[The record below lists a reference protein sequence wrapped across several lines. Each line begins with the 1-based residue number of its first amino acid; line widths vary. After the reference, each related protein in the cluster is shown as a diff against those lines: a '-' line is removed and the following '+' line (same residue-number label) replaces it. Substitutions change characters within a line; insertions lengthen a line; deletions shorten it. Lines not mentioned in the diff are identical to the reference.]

1 MSLEQ
6 AKILAAELGL
16 DEPSRADPM
25 EAAYRMTDAYY
36 REQME
41 ARASG
46 SDREDDGEGAI
57 LARDFGMGGQPP
69 AEDKPLDLITEE
81 ILFYKRQAGGAI
93 IEIGKRL
100 LEAKA
105 QLGHGEW
112 LPWLREKVDISE
124 RSAQNFMRLAREYS
138 KSADI
143 ADLGASKALALL
155 ALPESER
162 SGFAAETHTVNG
174 VEKSVQEMT
183 ARELKEAV
191 EARDRALREAREAEA
206 RARSAE
212 ESRAKMEADMRQLK
226 ELQQRAREAEEEKAR
241 QLQAAEEELTTLR
254 SRPVEVAVET
264 RDAAPEQLASAR
276 EEGAR
281 QAREEAARAHRRELE
296 EAERKAQDH
305 VKKLREELKQA
316 QSESREANIR
326 MQAAEQAARKAE
338 KKAADADRLARA
350 SANENMVTFRVL
362 FETAQDTVNRMAD
375 AVGKEGT
382 ENQQKM
388 RAALR
393 ALAQAIEKAAG
404 A

>member
-6 AKILAAELGL
+6 AKALAAELGME
-16 DEPSRADPM
+16 EPPRVDPM
-25 EAAYRMTDAYY
+25 KAAYKMTDTYY
-36 REQME
+36 RQQME
-41 ARASG
+41 ARA
-46 SDREDDGEGAI
+46 RREQEEDDGEGAI
-57 LARDFGMGGQPP
+57 LARDFGMNGQPP

-124 RSAQNFMRLAREYS
+124 RRAQEFMQIAREYS
-138 KSADI
+138 KSAEI

-162 SGFAAETHTVNG
+162 ANFVTETHTVNG
-174 VEKSVQEMT
+174 VEKTASEMT
-183 ARELKEAV
+183 AKELKEAIQ
-191 EARDRALREAREAEA
+191 ARDQALREAQEADA

-226 ELQQRAREAEEEKAR
+226 ELQQRAREAEEDKTR
-241 QLQAAEEELTTLR
+241 KLQAAEEELQALR
-254 SRPVEVAVET
+254 SRPVDVAVET
-264 RDAAPEQLASAR
+264 RDATPEQLDSAR

-281 QAREEAARAHRRELE
+281 QAREESSKAHRQELE
-296 EAERKAQDH
+296 EAQRKAQEN
-305 VKKLREELKQA
+305 VKKLREELKRA
-316 QSESREANIR
+316 QSESRDANIR
-326 MQAAEQAARKAE
+326 MQEAEQAARSAE
-338 KKAADADRLARA
+338 KKAADAARLAKA

-362 FETAQDTVNRMAD
+362 FQSAQDTVNRMAD
-375 AVGKEGT
+375 AVGKEGA

>member
-16 DEPSRADPM
+16 EEPSRVDPM

-46 SDREDDGEGAI
+46 SAREDDGEGAI
-57 LARDFGMGGQPP
+57 LARDFGMNGQPP
-69 AEDKPLDLITEE
+69 AEDKPLDLLTEE

-162 SGFAAETHTVNG
+162 ADFAAETHTVNG
-174 VEKSVQEMT
+174 VEKTASEMT
-183 ARELKEAV
+183 ARELREAIQ
-191 EARDRALREAREAEA
+191 ARDRALLEAREADA
-206 RARSAE
+206 RAKSAE
-212 ESRAKMEADMRQLK
+212 ESRVKMEADMRQLK
-226 ELQQRAREAEEEKAR
+226 ELQQRAREAEEEKGR
-241 QLQAAEEELTTLR
+241 QLQAAEAELQALR

-281 QAREEAARAHRRELE
+281 QAREEAAKAHRRELE
-296 EAERKAQDH
+296 EAERQARDN
-305 VKKLREELKQA
+305 VKKLREELKRA
-316 QSESREANIR
+316 QSESREANLR
-326 MQAAEQAARKAE
+326 MQAAE
-338 KKAADADRLARA
+338 KKAADAARLAKA

-362 FETAQDTVNRMAD
+362 FESAQDTVNRMAD
-375 AVGKEGT
+375 AVGKEGA
-382 ENQQKM
+382 ENQRKM

-404 A
+404 T

>member
-1 MSLEQ
+1 MSMEQ
-6 AKILAAELGL
+6 AKALAAELGIGERPWENG
-16 DEPSRADPM
+16 EP
-25 EAAYRMTDAYY
+25 
-36 REQME
+36 
-41 ARASG
+41 
-46 SDREDDGEGAI
+46 DDGEGAI
-57 LARDFGMGGQPP
+57 LARDFGMNGQPP
-69 AEDKPLDLITEE
+69 AEDKPLDIITEE

-105 QLGHGEW
+105 QLSHGEW
-112 LPWLREKVDISE
+112 LPWLRDRVDLSE

-138 KSADI
+138 KSAEI

-162 SGFAAETHTVNG
+162 ANFVSETHTVDG
-174 VEKSVQEMT
+174 VEKTVPEMT
-183 ARELKEAV
+183 AKELKEAIQ
-191 EARDRALREAREAEA
+191 ARDQALQEAQEADA

-212 ESRAKMEADMRQLK
+212 ESRAKMEADMCQLK

-241 QLQAAEEELTTLR
+241 QLQAAEEELQALR

-264 RDAAPEQLASAR
+264 RDAAPEQLAAAR
-276 EEGAR
+276 AEGAKEAK
-281 QAREEAARAHRRELE
+281 QEAAKAHRRELE
-296 EAERKAQDH
+296 EAEQKAREN
-305 VKKLREELKQA
+305 VKKLREELKAAQA
-316 QSESREANIR
+316 QAREANIR
-326 MQAAEQAARKAE
+326 TQEAELAAQKAE
-338 KKAADADRLARA
+338 KKASDADRLAKV

-362 FETAQDTVNRMAD
+362 FQSAQDTVNRMAD
-375 AVGKEGT
+375 AVGKESA

-393 ALAQAIEKAAG
+393 ALAQAIEQAAG

>member
-16 DEPSRADPM
+16 EEPPGVDPM

-41 ARASG
+41 ARTSG
-46 SDREDDGEGAI
+46 SPREDDGEGAI
-57 LARDFGMGGQPP
+57 LARDFGMNGQPP
-69 AEDKPLDLITEE
+69 AEDRPLDLLTEE

-155 ALPESER
+155 ALPETER
-162 SGFAAETHTVNG
+162 AEFAAETHTVNG
-174 VEKSVQEMT
+174 VEKTASEMT
-183 ARELKEAV
+183 ARELREAIQ
-191 EARDRALREAREAEA
+191 ARDRALLEAREADA
-206 RARSAE
+206 RAKSAE
-212 ESRAKMEADMRQLK
+212 ESRVKMEADMRQLK
-226 ELQQRAREAEEEKAR
+226 ELQQRAREAEEEKGR
-241 QLQAAEEELTTLR
+241 QLQAAEAELQALR

-281 QAREEAARAHRRELE
+281 QAREEAAKAHRRELE
-296 EAERKAQDH
+296 EAERQARDN
-305 VKKLREELKQA
+305 VKKLREELKRA
-316 QSESREANIR
+316 QSESREANLR
-326 MQAAEQAARKAE
+326 MQAAE
-338 KKAADADRLARA
+338 KKAADAARLAKA

-362 FETAQDTVNRMAD
+362 FESAQDTVNRMAD
-375 AVGKEGT
+375 AVGKEGA
-382 ENQQKM
+382 ENQRKM

-404 A
+404 T